1 LEILNNRGG
10 RDDLPELAQLLTFEV
25 DDLLPIV
32 DAAEMLGFAK
42 VADAD
47 IELTSE
53 GKEFVE
59 ADILTSK
66 EIFAAAARER
76 APLVRAIVRALETTK
91 DRTLDERLFLD
102 LLRRGYSEE
111 EARAQLDTAINW
123 GRYAELFDYHAD
135 LGELILTT
143 IPER

>member
-1 LEILNNRGG
+1 MGGLAGLLEILNNRGG
-10 RDDLPELAQLLTFEV
+10 RDDLPELGRLLTFEV

-47 IELTSE
+47 IELTPE
-53 GKEFVE
+53 GKAWVE

-76 APLVRAIVRALETTK
+76 APLVRAIVRALETTQ
-91 DRTLDERLFLD
+91 DGTLNERFFFD
-102 LLRRGYSEE
+102 LLQRAFSED
-111 EARAQLDTAINW
+111 EARPSST
-123 GRYAELFDYHAD
+123 R
-135 LGELILTT
+135 
-143 IPER
+143 R